1 MSGFTLPTSRPI
13 TQVYGAEFDDWDG
26 DGVVDYPGGFY
37 HSIGWNGHNGI
48 DYGCFTGDPIE
59 AVADGVVT
67 FAGWSGDHW
76 LLSGGGNAILVEH
89 PAYGVQ
95 TEYLHLSAVN
105 VSVGQAVKKGQVIAR
120 SGATGAA
127 TAAHLHLGML
137 PIAGINVNNRMRGR
151 IDPTPYLYGNLNPDY
166 SAAAAIAPQ
175 SSTPVQE
182 DTLSA
187 AEVKE
192 IKDHINAV
200 LIGGYSWK
208 DGKHYGIAPILEQ
221 VQRQVAGTPAAVW
234 ATPVKRSGG
243 SVSALQELAD
253 AKSKLLGIEPV
264 IAQIQ
269 DQTDPAVLA
278 DLIPDAIAQQLID
291 ALAARLN
298 GAAA

>member
-1 MSGFTLPTSRPI
+1 MIWPVDASVSQAYGSNPTANLPEDSWLIRTFGNYQPNGHTGVDFPVVEGTPVR
-13 TQVYGAEFDDWDG
+13 AAAN
-26 DGVVDYPGGFY
+26 GVVKHVGWYTGSYTDNPYWISPSFAGFVLVIDHGGF
-37 HSIGWNGHNGI
+37 IGIYAH
-48 DYGCFTGDPIE
+48 
-59 AVADGVVT
+59 
-67 FAGWSGDHW
+67 
-76 LLSGGGNAILVEH
+76 LSGSPVAAGETVREGQTVAYSGNTGG
-89 PAYGVQ
+89 
-95 TEYLHLSAVN
+95 S
-105 VSVGQAVKKGQVIAR
+105 
-120 SGATGAA
+120 TGP
-127 TAAHLHLGML
+127 HLHFEVLPDGWDFNNGMY
-137 PIAGINVNNRMRGR
+137 GRVNPATYIG
-151 IDPTPYLYGNLNPDY
+151 G
-166 SAAAAIAPQ
+166 AAIAPQ

-278 DLIPDAIAQQLID
+278 GLIPDAIAQQVID